1 MDRKGGER
9 SEWRLGKEGLVG
21 DEEKGVVIGSAGSE
35 DMSGMWKRKRRKKD
49 GHGMV
54 AKKNRSN
61 GARTLGRRTR
71 AGEGGRAERERES
84 GIYHRRLSLSMVSD
98 CGVVVSM
105 SFIGERRMSRG
116 DRTVEGLRQIWARV
130 RRRSEMEEISIG
142 IFAVAGLI
150 PPDRPNPTRPSLP
163 KHTHLSS
170 FPLPSPNPSSLS
182 LLHLPP
188 TPAIVP
194 APQRRERTPRTQQ
207 SAIVEADSDQ

>member
-1 MDRKGGER
+1 M
-9 SEWRLGKEGLVG
+9 
-21 DEEKGVVIGSAGSE
+21 VIGSAGSE

-71 AGEGGRAERERES
+71 AGQGGRAEREKES
-84 GIYHRRLSLSMVSD
+84 GIYHRRQSLSMVSD

-116 DRTVEGLRQIWARV
+116 DRTVEGLRLIWARV
-130 RRRSEMEEISIG
+130 RRRSEMRRISIG

-170 FPLPSPNPSSLS
+170 FPLPVSQPILS
-182 LLHLPP
+182 LPP
-188 TPAIVP
+188 SPPSDA
-194 APQRRERTPRTQQ
+194 RHRPRPTTEGAHAQDTAVGYRG
-207 SAIVEADSDQ
+207 S